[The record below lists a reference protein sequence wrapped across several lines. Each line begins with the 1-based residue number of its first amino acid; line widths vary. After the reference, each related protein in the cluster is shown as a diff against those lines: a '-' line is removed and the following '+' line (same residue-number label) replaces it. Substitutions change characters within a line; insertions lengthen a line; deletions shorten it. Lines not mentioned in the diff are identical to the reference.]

1 MKGKFSNTFEDALH
15 FAREKD
21 RKLQFQ
27 SSVVRM
33 EQSQVPNVANEQ
45 PYPVPTMLL
54 EDPHMELLQRVTNQL
69 DNLSINLVQ
78 GARVHQP
85 QHQNGEGMPN
95 GPRPQRQP
103 RRSFVCYNCGEEG
116 HGMNYCPY
124 PRNYEGI
131 QARRG
136 QQVTPPRA

>member
-1 MKGKFSNTFEDALH
+1 MEPPQAPSMASGQLH
-15 FAREKD
+15 VMTTV
-21 RKLQFQ
+21 L
-27 SSVVRM
+27 
-33 EQSQVPNVANEQ
+33 P
-45 PYPVPTMLL
+45 

-85 QHQNGEGMPN
+85 QYQNGEGMPN
-95 GPRPQRQP
+95 GPRQQRQP

-124 PRNYEGI
+124 PRNYNRI
-131 QARRG
+131 QPRG
-136 QQVTPPRA
+136 RQ